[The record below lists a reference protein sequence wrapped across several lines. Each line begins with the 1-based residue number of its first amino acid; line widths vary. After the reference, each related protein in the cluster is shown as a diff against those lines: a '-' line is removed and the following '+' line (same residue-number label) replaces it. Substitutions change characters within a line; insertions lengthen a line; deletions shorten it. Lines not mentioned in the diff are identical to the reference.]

1 MEAIA
6 REIVD
11 ADEEVHDR
19 IETLLLQS
27 DNERITELLRKLM
40 RMVAAK
46 ARRLSS
52 EAGMEQDGADGQDGQ
67 SIGGQIK
74 EGVTLL
80 TYF

>member
-27 DNERITELLRKLM
+27 DNGRITELLRKLM

-52 EAGMEQDGADGQDGQ
+52 EAGMEQNDAEGQDGQ
-67 SIGGQIK
+67 SIGGQMK
-74 EGVTLL
+74 EVMTLL
-80 TYF
+80 TCL